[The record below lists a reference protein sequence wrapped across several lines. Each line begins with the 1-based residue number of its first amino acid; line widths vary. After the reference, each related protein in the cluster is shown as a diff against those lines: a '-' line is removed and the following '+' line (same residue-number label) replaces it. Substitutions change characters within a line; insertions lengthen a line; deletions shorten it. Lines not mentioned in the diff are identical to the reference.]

1 MPQAASKKQFRFMQ
15 AVLHGYTGHSRG
27 VPPKSI
33 AAKYVANKGAPES
46 KNNDKGGSWSE
57 HHHKSHGEG
66 KKKKKEKK
74 KLKKAF
80 EEYYSGRGV
89 GIIVT
94 DEDGNILVG
103 KGHDGTWQTPG
114 GHVESGEDFSD
125 AASRELKEEAGINA
139 GPMHEIGHAKLNGND
154 AKIFHVESFSGKVK
168 DSEELKELQ
177 FASLSNVLNW
187 ELRDCSRAGL
197 EMYAQSHL
205 KKSTKLSDLVIL
217 EELNKNI
224 LRGADQRT
232 AVLDVSHG
240 EALRLVGN
248 GCFRM
253 LQSATKDMGD
263 EDFRDIKI
271 DTYTISIRKHLND
284 IYSGRIS
291 DGHKV
296 IHQFTNKSLPQ
307 LCADVMSVFE
317 WYSDEDE
324 KVFDILDDEKLS
336 DDAIH
341 GGLHQLSENYKKHN
355 LANIY
360 TEMENIR
367 KEIRNGS
374 AVDLQQVES
383 KIMSLF
389 DKLENSVLTII
400 DKHNQLSQ
408 DAGKEIE
415 IIESKLLELQ
425 EKIEELNRKPS
436 SVDVVQSKKIDPK
449 KVYESQYMYL
459 PKPKIQLSSDGNI
472 SISFDREWTDL
483 EKSNFLCDMKA
494 RILKKGRDDRR

>member
-15 AVLHGYTGHSRG
+15 AVMHGYKGHSRG
-27 VPPKSI
+27 VPPKSV

-57 HHHKSHGEG
+57 EHHKAHGEG
-66 KKKKKEKK
+66 KKKKK

-80 EEYYSGRGV
+80 EQYYSGRGV
-89 GIIVT
+89 GVIVT
-94 DEDGNILVG
+94 DEDGQVLVG

-125 AASRELKEEAGINA
+125 AASRELKEETGIDAGS
-139 GPMHEIGHAKLNGND
+139 MHEVGHAKLNGND
-154 AKIFHVESFSGKVK
+154 SKVFHVKSFSGKVK
-168 DSEELKELQ
+168 DSEELTDLQ
-177 FASLSNVLNW
+177 FAPLSNVLDW
-187 ELRDCSRAGL
+187 ELRDCSRVGL

-205 KKSTKLSDLVIL
+205 KKSTKLGDLVTL
-217 EELNKNI
+217 EKLNKNI

-263 EDFRDIKI
+263 EDFKDIKV
-271 DTYTISIRKHLND
+271 DTYIISLRKHLND
-284 IYSGRIS
+284 VYSGRIS

-317 WYSDEDE
+317 WYSDEDD
-324 KVFDILDDEKLS
+324 KIFDILDEDKLP

-415 IIESKLLELQ
+415 TIEVKLLELQ

-459 PKPKIQLSSDGNI
+459 PKPKIQISPDGNI